1 MKRILLPFA
10 VMALLFTTSCDLTNG
25 PGDGDNDLTRLEG
38 SWIRIASNN
47 PNSDGIIIT
56 LTDTDGI
63 IKDKAGSGFQNG
75 DAKWANIESVDS
87 ENYIYE
93 ELGSDYNYYGGT
105 MILRSDDTLRISV
118 SSSGAGN
125 VQKWVREGEYIPGSN
140 TQEISGSISTETT
153 LVNGP
158 ADVDYC
164 VVGVLDVTAKLTIEP
179 GTVIAFAENAGI
191 GVYDNGALTAIGTSA
206 EPIILKGKS
215 SVQGYWRGIHM
226 ETNTL
231 DNQFDYVTI
240 SDAGSN
246 YVYCCNEFASLFLK
260 DGKASIMNT
269 TIANGGSYGIYA
281 NSNVELV
288 AFEKNTITTHKEA
301 PMLIHLE
308 RTNELDGTGSDYS
321 GNEDN
326 FIRIMKSSVN
336 QETMMPANNVPY
348 LLEGDVMD
356 ITEGLTIE
364 AGVQI
369 EVKENGGIGI
379 YDDGY
384 LNIEGS
390 AASPVVIKGAS
401 GVKGF
406 WRGIHIETNSINNKI
421 SNLEIS
427 DAGSNYVYCCNTI
440 ATIFLKGGKLELTNS
455 TLSNG
460 KGYGLYANGDA
471 NITGYSEN
479 TITSH
484 DDYPLYMDAERFG
497 ELDGLNSSYTG
508 NNEDYV
514 GMFSSDI
521 ATSTTWYPA
530 GVPYLV
536 EAVIDVK
543 DPLTIEPGT
552 EIAFTEQGG
561 LGIYDQGSINAEGT
575 AVDNITFRGLQNTQ
589 GYWRGIHTETN
600 SISNVMKFVEIS
612 GGGSNYVYC
621 CNDKANLIVKSG
633 KMTVK
638 NSTISGSGGCGIVVK
653 PAATLTESGN
663 TFSLNL
669 DGDIC
674 N

>member
-25 PGDGDNDLTRLEG
+25 PGENENDLTRLEG

-47 PNSDGIIIT
+47 PSADGIIIT
-56 LTDTDGI
+56 LTGTDGI

-105 MILRSDDTLRISV
+105 MILRSDDTLRISI

-125 VQKWVREGEYIPGSN
+125 VQKWVREGEYIPGGN
-140 TQEISGSISTETT
+140 TQEISGSISTDTK

-158 ADVDYC
+158 AAIDYC

-191 GVYDNGALTAIGTSA
+191 GVYDNGALTAVGTSA
-206 EPIILKGKS
+206 EPIVLKGKS

-231 DNQFDYVTI
+231 DNQFDFVTI

-246 YVYCCNEFASLFLK
+246 YVYCCNEFASLYLK
-260 DGKASIMNT
+260 DGKASIKNT
-269 TIANGGSYGIYA
+269 TIANGGSFGIYA
-281 NSNVELV
+281 KESVEFV
-288 AFEKNTITTHKEA
+288 SFEKNTITTHKGA
-301 PMLIHLE
+301 PMFIHLE
-308 RTNELDGTGSDYS
+308 RTGELDGTGSDYS
-321 GNEDN
+321 GNDED
-326 FIRIMKSSVN
+326 FVRILESSMD
-336 QETMMPANNVPY
+336 QETIMPANNVPY
-348 LLEGDVMD
+348 LLEGKVVD
-356 ITEGLTIE
+356 IKKALTIE

-369 EVKENGGIGI
+369 VVKENGGIGV
-379 YDDGY
+379 YDDGS
-384 LNIEGS
+384 LNIAGT
-390 AASPVVIKGAS
+390 AASPVVIKGAAE
-401 GVKGF
+401 VKGF
-406 WRGIHIETNSINNKI
+406 WRGIHIETNSINNKF
-421 SNLEIS
+421 SYAQIS
-427 DAGSNYVYCCNTI
+427 DAGSNYIYCCNTI
-440 ATIFLKGGKLELTNS
+440 STIFLKGGKLEMTNS

-460 KGYGLYANGDA
+460 QGYGLYANADA
-471 NITGYSEN
+471 SLAGYSQN

-484 DDYPLYMDAERFG
+484 DDLPLYMTAERFG
-497 ELDGLNSSYTG
+497 ELDGLSSSYTG
-508 NNEDYV
+508 NTQDYL
-514 GMFSSDI
+514 GMFGSDI
-521 ATSTTWYPA
+521 SSSTTWYPA

-561 LGIYDQGSINAEGT
+561 LGIYDQGSLNAEGT
-575 AVDNITFRGLQNTQ
+575 AVDNIIFRGLQSTQ

-600 SISNVMKFVEIS
+600 SNSNVLRHVEIA
-612 GGGSNYVYC
+612 GAGSNYVYC
-621 CNDKANLIVKSG
+621 CNEKANLFVKSG
-633 KMTVK
+633 KMTVE
-638 NSTISGSGGCGIVVK
+638 NSKITESGGCGIVVRA
-653 PAATLTESGN
+653 AATLTESGN
-663 TFSLNL
+663 TFFNNT

>member
-1 MKRILLPFA
+1 MKRILMPFA

-25 PGDGDNDLTRLEG
+25 PGENENDLTRLEG

-47 PNSDGIIIT
+47 PSSDGIIIT

-75 DAKWANIESVDS
+75 DAKWADIESVDS
-87 ENYIYE
+87 ENYIHQ

-125 VQKWVREGEYIPGSN
+125 EQKWVREGEYIPGGN

-164 VVGVLDVTAKLTIEP
+164 VVGVLDVTAKLNIEP

-191 GVYDNGALTAIGTSA
+191 GVYDNGALTAVGTSA
-206 EPIILKGKS
+206 EPIVLKGKS

-231 DNQFDYVTI
+231 DNQFDFVTI

-246 YVYCCNEFASLFLK
+246 YVYCCNETASLYLK
-260 DGKASIMNT
+260 DGKASIKNT
-269 TIANGGSYGIYA
+269 TIANGGSFGIYA
-281 NSNVELV
+281 GSKVEF
-288 AFEKNTITTHKEA
+288 ADFEKNTITTHQEA
-301 PMLIHLE
+301 PMFIHLD
-308 RTNELDGTGSDYS
+308 RTNEIDGIGSDYS
-321 GNEDN
+321 GNDED
-326 FIRIMKSSVN
+326 FIRVFESTQG
-336 QETMMPANNVPY
+336 QETSMPANNVPY
-348 LLEGDVMD
+348 LFDGKVMD

-369 EVKENGGIGI
+369 VIKENGGIGV

-384 LNIEGS
+384 LSIDGT
-390 AASPVVIKGAS
+390 AASPVVIQGAS
-401 GVKGF
+401 EVKGF
-406 WRGIHIETNSINNKI
+406 WRGIHIETNSINNKF
-421 SNLEIS
+421 SHVEIS
-427 DAGSNYVYCCNTI
+427 DAGSNYIYCCNTI
-440 ATIFLKGGKLELTNS
+440 ATVFLKGGKLNMSNS

-471 NITGYSEN
+471 DLTGYSEN
-479 TITSH
+479 TVTTH

-508 NNEDYV
+508 NTEDYL

-521 ATSTTWYPA
+521 SANTTWYPA

-561 LGIYDQGSINAEGT
+561 LGIYDQGSLNAEGT

-600 SISNVMKFVEIS
+600 SNSNVLRNVEIS
-612 GGGSNYVYC
+612 GAGSNYVYC
-621 CNDKANLIVKSG
+621 CNEKANLFVKSG
-633 KMTVK
+633 KMTVE
-638 NSTISGSGGCGIVVK
+638 NSTISGSGGCGIVVRS
-653 PAATLTESGN
+653 AATLTESGN